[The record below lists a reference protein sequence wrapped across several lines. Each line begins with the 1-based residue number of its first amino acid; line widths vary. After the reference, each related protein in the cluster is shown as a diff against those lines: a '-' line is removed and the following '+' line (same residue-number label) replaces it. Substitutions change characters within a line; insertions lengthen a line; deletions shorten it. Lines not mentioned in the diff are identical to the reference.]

1 MKKKTTE
8 KKSGIKRFIMNN
20 KFYLMAFFIP
30 FLVVSVSYI
39 CMGVY
44 PFGDEG
50 IIIVD
55 SYHQYVPFF
64 SEFRDKVM
72 SGNSLLYSWHGGLG
86 YNFWA
91 LMAYYLVSPLNIFI
105 LIFPKGMVLEAFAFI
120 VLLKISFSGLTFAY
134 YIRRHFDDKSAKMV
148 YFAVFY
154 ALSGYVL
161 GYNWNIMWFDCIVLL
176 PLIVHGLERLVETG
190 KGGLYCITLGLA
202 IICNYYIAIMI
213 CIFMC
218 LYFLYSLIVM
228 KGPSIKK
235 VFMRIGGFGLY
246 SLLAG
251 GLAAVFLLPTFYS
264 LTSNPS
270 TETFPKKIEL
280 YHNFADYIGQHF
292 AAVEPTYLEGMPNV
306 YCGVLAL
313 LAVPLFIFCG
323 KVTVRERVGK
333 ILLAAILLV
342 SLNVKVLS
350 FIWHGL
356 HFPNGLPG
364 RFSFLYIFVV
374 LLICYQVVASIRRFR
389 IWQIFV
395 AFVAGSGLIV
405 TYLLLGEKEPPIY
418 STIATVVFFL
428 IYFGLFC
435 MLNQRM
441 FRKSILQYILF
452 IVLVV
457 EAAGNGIFGL
467 AMNGTITR
475 SRYLWDQKDIQALR
489 AMVDEEN
496 EFFRME
502 RNDFQGRDDVV
513 FNNLRGLSLFSST
526 VNDNLN
532 VVLDKL
538 GFFSS
543 GNKYSYEGAT
553 TITDA
558 VFGIRYLVADELLEG
573 VRNFNI
579 IDGSG
584 EVFLYENYQA
594 LSLGFM
600 VDKKLMDWNYNL
612 ESPFLVLNNFAAVTT
627 GVHGF
632 VYSPVE
638 VKDPE
643 TTGCTIESAVGN
655 TYSYKKTEDGG
666 KVTFDIDTSSDKDMY
681 LYSEA
686 RHCTSMKLNVGSKSA
701 TYDDQQGHIVQI
713 GRYDSS
719 GDVSAEF
726 NLDDEYSTGD
736 IKVYLVAYNPQVF
749 EQFYNELSRN
759 QWEITTFNSTHVA
772 GRITAE
778 GNQMMFTSIPYEKGW
793 TVRVDGNV
801 VEPRNLGKA
810 FLILD
815 LEPGEHYVKMTY
827 VPEGFKAGC
836 IISVISFMALLAI
849 LMIGR
854 QKSSKSKQDLPRIL
868 QKDVKDMS

>member
-1 MKKKTTE
+1 
-8 KKSGIKRFIMNN
+8 
-20 KFYLMAFFIP
+20 MAFFIP
-30 FLVVSVSYI
+30 FLVVFVSYI

-72 SGNSLLYSWHGGLG
+72 NGDSLLYSWHGGLG

-91 LMAYYLVSPLNIFI
+91 LIAYYLVSPLNIFI
-105 LIFPKGMVLEAFAFI
+105 LIFPKTMVLEAFAFI

-134 YIRRHFDDKSAKMV
+134 YIRRHFNDKSAKMV

-161 GYNWNIMWFDCIVLL
+161 GYNWNIMWFDCIALF
-176 PLIVHGLERLVETG
+176 PLIILGLERLVETG

-213 CIFMC
+213 CIFVC
-218 LYFLYSLIVM
+218 LYFLYCIIVM
-228 KGPSIKK
+228 KAPTIKK
-235 VFMRIGGFGLY
+235 ILLRIGGFGGY
-246 SLLAG
+246 SLIAG
-251 GLAAVFLLPTFYS
+251 GLGAIFLLPTFYS

-270 TETFPKKIEL
+270 TETFPKKVEL

-306 YCGVLAL
+306 YCGVFVLI
-313 LAVPLFIFCG
+313 AVPLFFFCG
-323 KVTVRERVGK
+323 KLTIRERVAK
-333 ILLAAILLV
+333 ILLAAFLLV

-350 FIWHGL
+350 FIWHGF

-364 RFSFLYIFVV
+364 RFSFLYIFV
-374 LLICYQVVASIRRFR
+374 LLVMCYQVVANIRYFKL
-389 IWQIFV
+389 WQVIV
-395 AFVAGSGLIV
+395 AFVFGSGLIV
-405 TYLLLGEKEPPIY
+405 AYLLLGEKEQPMY
-418 STIATVVFFL
+418 SVVTTVVFVCV
-428 IYFGLFC
+428 YFCVLC
-435 MLNQRM
+435 MLNQRL

-457 EAAGNGIFGL
+457 EAAGNGIYGL

-475 SRYLWDQKDIQALR
+475 SRYLWDQKDIEVLR
-489 AMVDEEN
+489 NMVDKEN

-502 RNDFQGRDDVV
+502 RNDFEGRDDVV
-513 FNNLRGLSLFSST
+513 FNNLRGFSLFSST

-532 VVLDKL
+532 AVLDKL

-558 VFGIRYLVADELLEG
+558 IFGIRYLVADELLEG
-573 VRNFNI
+573 VRNFSI

-584 EVFLYENYQA
+584 DIFLYENYKA

-600 VDKKLMDWNYNL
+600 VDENLMNWNYNL

-627 GVHGF
+627 GVTGF

-638 VKDPE
+638 VNDPE
-643 TTGCTIESAVGN
+643 ATGCTIESVVGN
-655 TYSYKKTEDGG
+655 TYSYSKTGDDG
-666 KVTFDIDTSSDKDMY
+666 KVTFKIDHTADKDLY
-681 LYSEA
+681 LYFEA
-686 RHCTSMKLNVGSKSA
+686 RHCTSMKLNVGGETT

-713 GRYDSS
+713 GKHDSS
-719 GDVSAEF
+719 VDVSVEF
-726 NLDDEYSTGD
+726 ILDNEYSTGD
-736 IKVYLVAYNPQVF
+736 IKMYLVEYHSDVF
-749 EQFYNELSRN
+749 DTFYNELSRN

-778 GNQMMFTSIPYEKGW
+778 SNQIMFTSIPYEKGW
-793 TVRVDGNV
+793 TVRVDGEK
-801 VEPRNLGKA
+801 VEPGNLGKA
-810 FLILD
+810 FLTVY
-815 LEPGEHYVKMTY
+815 LEPGEHYVEMTY
-827 VPEGFKAGC
+827 VPEGLKSGC
-836 IISVISFMALLAI
+836 IISVISLLALLAI
-849 LMIGR
+849 TTIGR
-854 QKSSKSKQDLPRIL
+854 QIATRRRDVLPEIS
-868 QKDVKDMS
+868 QQDVKDMSQSS